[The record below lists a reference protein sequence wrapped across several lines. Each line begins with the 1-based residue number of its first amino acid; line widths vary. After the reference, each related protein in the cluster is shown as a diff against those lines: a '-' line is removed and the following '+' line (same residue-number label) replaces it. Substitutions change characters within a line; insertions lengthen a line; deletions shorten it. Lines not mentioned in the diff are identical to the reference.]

1 MGDRYL
7 LLGQWPD
14 LNICQQHPLFWVN
27 SYVFDYRSA
36 LRWRDTLHMWR
47 YSIGEAMPTHEAALS
62 PLRHA
67 IANPDLKAGPGR
79 ATNSFLYLLTFY

>member
-1 MGDRYL
+1 MLMNIILTMAR
-7 LLGQWPD
+7 P
-14 LNICQQHPLFWVN
+14 NICQQHPLFWVN

-67 IANPDLKAGPGR
+67 IANPDLKAGPGLVL
-79 ATNSFLYLLTFY
+79 TQIDVFFL